1 LHNLFRGAII
11 TAENIPIEPGLVIQ
25 ARKMNSFK
33 ANFPRKVLFN
43 NKKIIMKKINFLL
56 TILFVPFVFFGQS
69 NDSISIKKILDEVS
83 VNAIRAKTNTPIAFT
98 NLNKQQIEKSN
109 LGQDLPFL
117 ISSTPSVVTTSDAG
131 AGIGYTGFRIR
142 GTDPSRINVT
152 INGIPLNDSESQGVW
167 WVNMPDFASSLE
179 NIQIQR
185 GVGSSTNGAAAFGA
199 SINLQT
205 IGLNTKAYAITN
217 NSIGSYNTLKNN
229 IEFGS
234 GLINNKFAFDARL
247 SRISSDGYIDRATS
261 DLKSLYVQGTYFDDN
276 STLKGIIFSGNERT
290 YQAWDG
296 VPLIYLDSNRT
307 FNSLTYENEVDNYA
321 QTHYQL
327 HYSKNLNQKTTLNI
341 AGHFTHGEGYYEQ
354 EKLNQNLLDYN
365 LSNII
370 LTNDTITS
378 TDLIRRKWL
387 NNDFGGITF
396 SVKHLKENLNLIFG
410 GAANKYSGQHYGNI
424 IWAEYASNGDYN
436 HEYYRNIATKF
447 DNNIYLKSNY
457 KASNNTS
464 VFLDLQL
471 RSLNYEFNGSDISGD
486 LDRQEVNLEFFNPKF
501 GLSHYLNKNQL
512 FYASYAVAN
521 KEPNRADYVESSP
534 NSRPVHETL
543 FDTEIGYKYQDK
555 WLMFNLN
562 FYYMDYDNQLIKT
575 GEINDVGYFTSK
587 NVKNSF
593 RKGVEIESSYI
604 FNNKLSL
611 SGNLT
616 ISENKLDTLVQYVD
630 NWDTGDQN
638 QVVHENTDLAFSPNL
653 TWAANINYK
662 YNKNTNFLLNTKYVG
677 NQYIDN
683 TSSEKRMLESYM
695 ISNFQIDYHFKSSIF
710 TKAKISFLVN
720 NLFDIEYVNNAWIY
734 RYISDS
740 SDPREYD
747 DYTTQ
752 GDGNIYDKAGYFPQ
766 ATRNY
771 LLGLT
776 LGF

>member
-1 LHNLFRGAII
+1 
-11 TAENIPIEPGLVIQ
+11 
-25 ARKMNSFK
+25 
-33 ANFPRKVLFN
+33 
-43 NKKIIMKKINFLL
+43 MKKINFLL
-56 TILFVPFVFFGQS
+56 IILFIPSVFFGQS

-185 GVGSSTNGAAAFGA
+185 GVGTSTNGAAAFGA

-234 GLINNKFAFDARL
+234 GLIDNKFTFDARL

-290 YQAWDG
+290 YQAWNG

-307 FNSLTYENEVDNYA
+307 FNSYTYENEVDNYA

-354 EKLNQNLLDYN
+354 EKLDQALLDYN

-396 SVKHLKENLNLIFG
+396 SVKHVKENLNLIFG

-424 IWAEYASNGDYN
+424 IWAEYASNGNYN

-486 LDRQEVNLEFFNPKF
+486 IDRQEVNLEFFNPKF
-501 GLSHYLNKNQL
+501 GLSHYLNKYQL

-604 FNNKLSL
+604 LNNKLSL

-677 NQYIDN
+677 DQYIDN

-752 GDGNIYDKAGYFPQ
+752 GDGNIYDMAGYFPQ

>member
-1 LHNLFRGAII
+1 
-11 TAENIPIEPGLVIQ
+11 
-25 ARKMNSFK
+25 M
-33 ANFPRKVLFN
+33 
-43 NKKIIMKKINFLL
+43 
-56 TILFVPFVFFGQS
+56 
-69 NDSISIKKILDEVS
+69 LDEVS

-185 GVGSSTNGAAAFGA
+185 GVGTSTNGAAAFGA

-234 GLINNKFAFDARL
+234 GLIDNKFTFDARL

-290 YQAWDG
+290 YQAWNG

-307 FNSLTYENEVDNYA
+307 FNSYTYENEVDNYA

-327 HYSKNLNQKTTLNI
+327 HYSKNLNQKTILNI

-354 EKLNQNLLDYN
+354 EKLDQTLLDYN
-365 LSNII
+365 LANII

-396 SVKHLKENLNLIFG
+396 SVKHVKENLNLIFG

-424 IWAEYASNGDYN
+424 IWAEYASNGNYN

-486 LDRQEVNLEFFNPKF
+486 IDRQEVNLEFFNPKF

-604 FNNKLSL
+604 LNNKLSL

-677 NQYIDN
+677 DQYIDN

-752 GDGNIYDKAGYFPQ
+752 GDGNIYDMAGYFPQ

>member
-261 DLKSLYVQGTYFDDN
+261 NLKSLYVQGTYFDDN

-327 HYSKNLNQKTTLNI
+327 HYSKNLNQKTILNI

-354 EKLNQNLLDYN
+354 EKLDQALLDYN

-593 RKGVEIESSYI
+593 RKGLEIESSYI
-604 FNNKLSL
+604 LNNKLSL

-695 ISNFQIDYHFKSSIF
+695 ISNFQIDYHIKSSIF

-747 DYTTQ
+747 DYTTK
-752 GDGNIYDKAGYFPQ
+752 GDGNIYDMAGYFPQ

>member
-1 LHNLFRGAII
+1 MHNLFRGAII

-56 TILFVPFVFFGQS
+56 TILFVPFVFFGKS

-261 DLKSLYVQGTYFDDN
+261 DLKSLYVQGTYFDNN

-354 EKLNQNLLDYN
+354 EKLDQNLLDYN

-593 RKGVEIESSYI
+593 RKGLEIESSYI
-604 FNNKLSL
+604 LNNKLSL

-695 ISNFQIDYHFKSSIF
+695 ISNFQIDYHIKSSIF

-752 GDGNIYDKAGYFPQ
+752 GDGNIYDMAGYFPQ

>member
-43 NKKIIMKKINFLL
+43 NNNYEKNKLSTYNPIYSICIFWTIKRFNFNKKM
-56 TILFVPFVFFGQS
+56 
-69 NDSISIKKILDEVS
+69 LDEVS

-185 GVGSSTNGAAAFGA
+185 GVGTSTNGAAAFGA

-217 NSIGSYNTLKNN
+217 NSVGSYNTLKNN

-234 GLINNKFAFDARL
+234 GLIDNKFTFDARL

-290 YQAWDG
+290 YQAWNG

-307 FNSLTYENEVDNYA
+307 FNSYTYENEVDNYA

-354 EKLNQNLLDYN
+354 EKLDQDLLDYN

-396 SVKHLKENLNLIFG
+396 SVKHVKENLNLIFG

-471 RSLNYEFNGSDISGD
+471 RSLNYEFNGNDISGD
-486 LDRQEVNLEFFNPKF
+486 IDRQEVNLEFFNPKF

-604 FNNKLSL
+604 LNNKLSL

-616 ISENKLDTLVQYVD
+616 ISENKLDTLIQYVD
-630 NWDTGDQN
+630 NWDTGEQN

-677 NQYIDN
+677 DQYIDN

-752 GDGNIYDKAGYFPQ
+752 GDGNIYDMAGYFPQ